1 MQEFKNLVDI
11 VTKLRS
17 PKGCPW
23 DKKQKVRDFKN
34 YLLEEV
40 YELIEAIDNKD
51 VAHVK
56 EELGDVIL
64 LVVSMAEIYREKNI
78 LSIEEV
84 LKEIADKLIRRHPHV
99 FGNLKLG
106 TPEAV
111 LKNWARLKNKEKKR
125 KTFYEKIPRT
135 LPALFYTYLIFKERQ
150 KFSKE
155 KKMGAGQDAKAVQ
168 KAVAR
173 FLRTKRETDLASVLF
188 QLAAI
193 AAAYKINPEL
203 ALLKKAHAQAKRE
216 KYR

>member
-1 MQEFKNLVDI
+1 MKEFKNLCDI

-23 DKKQKVRDFKN
+23 DREQKIKDFKN

-40 YELIEAIDNKD
+40 YELIEAIDTND
-51 VAHVK
+51 SAHVK

-78 LSIEEV
+78 LSIEEI
-84 LKEIADKLIRRHPHV
+84 LNAIAGKLIRRHPHV
-99 FGNLKLG
+99 FGDLKLD

-111 LKNWARLKNKEKKR
+111 LKNWTRLKNKEKKR

-135 LPALFYTYLIFKERQ
+135 LPALFYVYLIFKERQ

-155 KKMGAGQDAKAVQ
+155 KKVKTAYRTKTVQ

-173 FLRTKRETDLASVLF
+173 FLRTKREADLASVLF
-188 QLAAI
+188 QLAAT
-193 AAAYKINPEL
+193 ASAYKINPEL
-203 ALLKKAHAQAKRE
+203 ALLKTAHAQAKRE
-216 KYR
+216 RY